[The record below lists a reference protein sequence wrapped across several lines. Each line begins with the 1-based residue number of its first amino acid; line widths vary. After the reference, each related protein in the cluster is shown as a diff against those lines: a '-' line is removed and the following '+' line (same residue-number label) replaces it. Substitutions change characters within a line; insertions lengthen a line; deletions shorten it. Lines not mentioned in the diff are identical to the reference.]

1 MSRPAP
7 LLRPALALPAL
18 LLLPALLAASELTE
32 KREAGPAAFHEAPP
46 YPQARYPAPA
56 PYSPAPY
63 PPAPQVTVLHFCDP
77 QLDQTKSV

>member
-1 MSRPAP
+1 MPH
-7 LLRPALALPAL
+7 PALLHHPALLL

-56 PYSPAPY
+56 PYSPAPAPY
-63 PPAPQVTVLHFCDP
+63 PPAPQVADCTFSGP
-77 QLDQTKSV
+77 QT